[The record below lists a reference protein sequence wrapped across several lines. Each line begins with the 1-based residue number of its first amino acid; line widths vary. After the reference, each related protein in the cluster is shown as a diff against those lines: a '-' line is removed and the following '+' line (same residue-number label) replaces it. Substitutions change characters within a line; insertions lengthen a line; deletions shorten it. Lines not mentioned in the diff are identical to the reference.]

1 MARKKKEELIEEE
14 LEEPTEDEIEENDI
28 PLTEDEQLDNEID
41 KDADF
46 GDNEDDEDYNT
57 SMQIGAAIHKQS
69 DILKR
74 FPQLAKEVK
83 YSFFNEMD
91 KKHFHM
97 RSKTYQDLN
106 YMKVIFNLSYFEN
119 VAQQAL
125 RKTLYIIKTKID
137 FKVYLDA
144 TNQTHLWYNVKDL
157 PDQEFQIL
165 VKQLNEV
172 QKDGILDS
180 IYSQNNHVTEVY
192 KKLTDGEI
200 VIDAVDEM
208 GLINDIY
215 TTTEA
220 SKAKSGN
227 ERKSMNTTISHTI
240 DQNERE
246 EQQERGENPF
256 MSKLKSFAM
265 GKQKQSSEDQ
275 E

>member
-1 MARKKKEELIEEE
+1 MARKKKIIE
-14 LEEPTEDEIEENDI
+14 EEPTEEEVEEFDTEE
-28 PLTEDEQLDNEID
+28 LTEDQQLNKEIGE
-41 KDADF
+41 DADF
-46 GDNEDDEDYNT
+46 GEGGDEEDYNT

-119 VAQQAL
+119 VSQQAL
-125 RKTLYIIKTKID
+125 RKTLYIIKTKED
-137 FKVYLDA
+137 LRLYLDA

-157 PDQEFQIL
+157 SKENFNLLI
-165 VKQLNEV
+165 VQLNEIRE
-172 QKDGILDS
+172 DGILDS

-192 KKLTDGEI
+192 KKLTEGEI
-200 VIDAVDEM
+200 EIDAVDEM

-246 EQQERGENPF
+246 EQQEKGENPF
-256 MSKLKSFAM
+256 ASKVKSFIM
-265 GKQKQSSEDQ
+265 GKPKQSNEDL